1 MQSGAPTL
9 KPFSGC
15 RSAFALHTKR
25 NPRNPPRPIT
35 TTLRQP
41 ENKPSEFQQSPNP
54 NNRPAQKQQ
63 TQPETCPHTA
73 QITII
78 HPLKIPCHH
87 PMHHT
92 LFLPDE
98 AATLAFGERT
108 ANLFRAPVVIHL
120 QGNLGAGKTTF
131 TRGLLRGL
139 GHTGAVKSPTYAI
152 VESYALPQTTVHHF
166 DLYRFTSPEEW
177 LDAGLDDLIPNSIVL
192 IEWAGQGGEYAPA
205 PDYIIQL
212 EPRDNG
218 RQCTLQACTPAA
230 QKELDQ
236 WQK

>member
-1 MQSGAPTL
+1 VL
-9 KPFSGC
+9 FSGQADM
-15 RSAFALHTKR
+15 SVSHT
-25 NPRNPPRPIT
+25 PV
-35 TTLRQP
+35 
-41 ENKPSEFQQSPNP
+41 
-54 NNRPAQKQQ
+54 
-63 TQPETCPHTA
+63 
-73 QITII
+73 
-78 HPLKIPCHH
+78 
-87 PMHHT
+87 
-92 LFLPDE
+92 FLPDE
-98 AATLAFGERT
+98 TATAAFAAAFSDS
-108 ANLFRAPVVIHL
+108 LSAPLTVWL
-120 QGNLGAGKTTF
+120 EGGLGAGKTTF
-131 TRGLLRGL
+131 TRSLLRAL
-139 GHTGAVKSPTYAI
+139 GFEGAVKSPTYAI

>member
-1 MQSGAPTL
+1 MPYSV
-9 KPFSGC
+9 
-15 RSAFALHTKR
+15 
-25 NPRNPPRPIT
+25 
-35 TTLRQP
+35 
-41 ENKPSEFQQSPNP
+41 
-54 NNRPAQKQQ
+54 
-63 TQPETCPHTA
+63 
-73 QITII
+73 
-78 HPLKIPCHH
+78 
-87 PMHHT
+87 
-92 LFLPDE
+92 FLPDE
-98 AATLAFGERT
+98 AATLALG
-108 ANLFRAPVVIHL
+108 ANAAGLLNAPATVYL
-120 QGNLGAGKTTF
+120 EGGLGAGKTTF
-131 TRGLLRGL
+131 ARGLLHAL
-139 GHTGAVKSPTYAI
+139 GYVGAVKSPTYAI
-152 VESYALPQTTVHHF
+152 VESYVLPQLCVRHF

>member
-1 MQSGAPTL
+1 
-9 KPFSGC
+9 
-15 RSAFALHTKR
+15 
-25 NPRNPPRPIT
+25 
-35 TTLRQP
+35 
-41 ENKPSEFQQSPNP
+41 
-54 NNRPAQKQQ
+54 
-63 TQPETCPHTA
+63 
-73 QITII
+73 
-78 HPLKIPCHH
+78 
-87 PMHHT
+87 MHHT
-92 LFLPDE
+92 RFLPDE

-108 ANLFRAPVVIHL
+108 ASLFRPPVVIHL

-131 TRGLLRGL
+131 TRGLLCGL